1 MHSRLLL
8 VFSVAFA
15 GLCAASCAQPIGPA
29 YSIEGQEVRVHFES
43 GAAPVIRVDS
53 TFKLRNIGTGVISSM
68 QLRLPGRRLF
78 HMAADRA
85 AWDGVSLSSQT
96 SETNPRETLLVLP
109 QPWNVGKTHSL
120 ELSADFTSP
129 GAGESGFRF
138 TSDAFFLPSEGWVPE
153 LLPAPGLFGTGGVP
167 PDRWRL
173 SATVPQDFL
182 VHTSGHSAKVG
193 RRGGEITVVSDQ
205 RSSDRYPFVVAG
217 RYRESAF
224 VAGTRKV
231 FFWTRSEE
239 DANSLRQFADSLAR
253 AMQTYDDTFGPPFSS
268 SQPFWIVECP
278 VVQGCFVASE
288 SSYAALLGAKSGE
301 LSSGLASLD
310 TLLLDFTGGPPKLA
324 AAAPGLAASWLGYGQ
339 NPGFYDRQPPL
350 TALPAFASALGEDSI
365 AGPSARAETI
375 RRALGFIPRN
385 AGPHD
390 LEDPA
395 ALRAKSFL
403 FFYALQD
410 RFGQDA
416 FRQAI
421 NHVLSA
427 RRGRGFNLDD
437 LIAAFDEQTHQN
449 TAEFVR
455 LWMKH
460 PGVPQDFRA
469 RYEDASAS
477 LAANSKEAV
486 P

>member
-15 GLCAASCAQPIGPA
+15 GLCAASCAQPLGPA
-29 YSIEGQEVRVHFES
+29 YSIENQEVRVHFES
-43 GAAPVIRVDS
+43 GATPLIRVDS
-53 TFKLRNIGTGVISSM
+53 TYKLRNIGTRAISSM

-78 HMAADRA
+78 HISGDRA
-85 AWDGVSLSSQT
+85 AWDGLSLSPQT
-96 SETNPRETLLVLP
+96 SETNPRETVLVLP
-109 QPWNVGKTHSL
+109 HPWNAGKTHSL

-129 GAGESGFRF
+129 AAGESGFRF

-167 PDRWRL
+167 PGSWRL

-182 VHTSGHSAKVG
+182 VHTSGRSAKVA
-193 RRGGEITVVSDQ
+193 RRSGEITVVSVQ
-205 RSSDRYPFVVAG
+205 RSGDRYAFVVAG
-217 RYRESAF
+217 RYRESTL

-231 FFWTRSEE
+231 FFWTRSQE
-239 DANSLRQFADSLAR
+239 DADSLRQLADSLAR
-253 AMQTYDDTFGPPFSS
+253 SMQTYDDTFGPPFPA

-288 SSYAALLGAKSGE
+288 SSYAAFLGANSGE
-301 LSSGLASLD
+301 LTSGLASRD
-310 TLLLDFTGGPPKLA
+310 TLLLDFSGGPPQLA
-324 AAAPGLAASWLGYGQ
+324 AAAPGLAASWLGYGE

-350 TALPAFASALGEDSI
+350 TALPAFASALGADSI
-365 AGPSARAETI
+365 AGPSARADTI
-375 RRALGFIPRN
+375 RRALRFIPRN
-385 AGPHD
+385 SNARAF
-390 LEDPA
+390 EDAA

-410 RFGQDA
+410 RVGQQA

-437 LIAAFDEQTHQN
+437 LIAAFDEETHQN

-460 PGVPQDFRA
+460 PGVPPDFRA